1 MEKVILKQIADRV
14 ETLANDY
21 NIVSAH
27 IGHMDTWT
35 INETEEFDALL
46 RTHTEEDLANLAE
59 AEKAQERLILSAF
72 GGKKSPVHRVWMPAR
87 LPVQLKL
94 MTIKQS
100 GPWLKTVAAWAVGG
114 MAQEGAGRR
123 RETGGVAQLKGD
135 GAAGSRE
142 PMEESTIAG
151 AHLLTAWKVIFC

>member
-1 MEKVILKQIADRV
+1 
-14 ETLANDY
+14 
-21 NIVSAH
+21 
-27 IGHMDTWT
+27 
-35 INETEEFDALL
+35 
-46 RTHTEEDLANLAE
+46 
-59 AEKAQERLILSAF
+59 
-72 GGKKSPVHRVWMPAR
+72 MPAR

-114 MAQEGAGRR
+114 VAQEGAGRR

-151 AHLLTAWKVIFC
+151 AHSLEGNILLVTSTCLYRTCAGLA